1 MSGSLVSTRTV
12 LLSSNAGY
20 QDALFR
26 EDKGSILRD
35 MAAGGACSSYREQ
48 RTKGTTVKIWDRND
62 KRLERMEEK
71 EDNCFVGKGEGKR
84 VFSCRSVPG
93 TDNPPLWM
101 AEDNNVHLLSTMAK
115 K

>member
-71 EDNCFVGKGEGKR
+71 QDNCLLEGRGQKGIFMSLCAR
-84 VFSCRSVPG
+84 DRQP
-93 TDNPPLWM
+93 
-101 AEDNNVHLLSTMAK
+101 STLDGWG
-115 K
+115 

>member
-1 MSGSLVSTRTV
+1 
-12 LLSSNAGY
+12 
-20 QDALFR
+20 
-26 EDKGSILRD
+26 
-35 MAAGGACSSYREQ
+35 
-48 RTKGTTVKIWDRND
+48 
-62 KRLERMEEK
+62 MEEK